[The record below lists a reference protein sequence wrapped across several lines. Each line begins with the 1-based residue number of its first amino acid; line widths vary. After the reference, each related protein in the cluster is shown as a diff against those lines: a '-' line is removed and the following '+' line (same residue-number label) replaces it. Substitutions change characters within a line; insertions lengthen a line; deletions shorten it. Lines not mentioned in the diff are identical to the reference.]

1 MSLPTN
7 PETFL
12 NDAWMDDQ
20 AARAEFDRGLQE
32 LDNELQP
39 VTDALDAS
47 ERLSE
52 DDWAIRINAR
62 D

>member
-1 MSLPTN
+1 MSAPVK
-7 PETFL
+7 PEEL
-12 NDAWMDDQ
+12 IGDDWMEDPS
-20 AARAEFDRGLQE
+20 AREEFAKGLDE
-32 LDNELQP
+32 LDETLKP

-62 D
+62 